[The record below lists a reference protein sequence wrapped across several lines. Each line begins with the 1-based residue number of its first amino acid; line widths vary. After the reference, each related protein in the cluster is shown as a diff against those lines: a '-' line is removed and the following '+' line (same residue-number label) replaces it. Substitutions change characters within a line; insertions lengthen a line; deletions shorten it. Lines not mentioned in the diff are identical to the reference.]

1 MTVISDKIE
10 FRKKAV
16 NKTKTCMFF
25 MKKSSIM
32 KQMYIYN
39 VQHDDHR

>member
-16 NKTKTCMFF
+16 NKTKKYMFL
-25 MKKSSIM
+25 KIKSSIM
-32 KQMYIYN
+32 KGM
-39 VQHDDHR
+39 